1 MKIKIPPSTN
11 QIDFKRSELP
21 IYIKDLSEIVG
32 IENPTIYVEI
42 GFGNG
47 EFLVEMAKREKSSVF
62 IGFEISGIGIEKL
75 RSRVRK
81 ENLKNV
87 LCIREDGFWGLHFCF
102 PDSSIDK
109 IFINFPDP
117 WPKRKHEER
126 RITTRKKLIL
136 LHEKLKAE
144 GKIEILT
151 DSKNFV
157 DYTIEQAKEIFKVKT
172 EERKDFSITTKYMRK
187 WLLQGRKI
195 YSVLLEKSKNLL
207 TPESKKYYNF
217 EIEKLPKIKMFLE
230 RKIEKFAYKKEDL
243 EHKVFKIEEGI
254 FVKFFDILEG
264 KNKILIET
272 LISEHG
278 YEQLFII
285 KVERKGEKFAVDI
298 SPFSSVIRTEGIE
311 KLIEKL
317 SQGQL

>member
-1 MKIKIPPSTN
+1 MRIKIPPSTN

-21 IYIKDLSEIVG
+21 IDIKDLSEIIG
-32 IENPTIYVEI
+32 IENPIIYVEI

-75 RSRVRK
+75 RSRVMK

-102 PDSSIDK
+102 SDSSIDK

-117 WPKRKHEER
+117 WPKRKHEKR

-136 LHEKLKAE
+136 LYTKLKPE

-157 DYTIEQAKEIFKVKT
+157 DYTIDQADGIFKVKT
-172 EERKDFSITTKYMRK
+172 EERKDFPITTKYMRK

-195 YSVLLEKSKNLL
+195 YSVLLEKSKNLFA
-207 TPESKKYYNF
+207 PENKKYYNF
-217 EIEKLPKIKMFLE
+217 DEKLPKIKMFLE
-230 RKIEKFAYKKEDL
+230 RKIEKFTYKKEDL
-243 EHKVFKIEEGI
+243 ENKVFKIEEGI

-264 KNKILIET
+264 KDKILIET
-272 LISEHG
+272 LISEYG
-278 YEQLFII
+278 YEQFFII
-285 KVERKGEKFAVDI
+285 KVERKGEKFALDI

>member
-1 MKIKIPPSTN
+1 MRIKIPPSTN

-21 IYIKDLSEIVG
+21 IDIKDLSEIVG
-32 IENPTIYVEI
+32 IENPIIYVEI

-75 RSRVRK
+75 RSRVMK

-102 PDSSIDK
+102 SDSSIDK

-117 WPKRKHEER
+117 WPKRKHEKR

-136 LHEKLKAE
+136 LYTKLKPE

-157 DYTIEQAKEIFKVKT
+157 DYTIDQADGIFKVKI
-172 EERKDFSITTKYMRK
+172 EERKDFPITTKYMRK

-195 YSVLLEKSKNLL
+195 YSVLLEKSKNLFA
-207 TPESKKYYNF
+207 PENKKYYNLD
-217 EIEKLPKIKMFLE
+217 EKLPKIKMFLE
-230 RKIEKFAYKKEDL
+230 RKIEKFTYKKEDL
-243 EHKVFKIEEGI
+243 ENKVFKIEEGI

-264 KNKILIET
+264 KDKILIET
-272 LISEHG
+272 LISEYG
-278 YEQLFII
+278 YEQFFII
-285 KVERKGEKFAVDI
+285 KVERKGEKFALDI